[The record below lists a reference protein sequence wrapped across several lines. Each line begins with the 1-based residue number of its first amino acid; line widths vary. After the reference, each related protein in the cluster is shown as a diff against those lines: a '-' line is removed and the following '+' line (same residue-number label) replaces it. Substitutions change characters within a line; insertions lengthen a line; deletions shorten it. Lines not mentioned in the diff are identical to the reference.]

1 MVNKLWYYTDYDEKT
16 DITSFSFKNHE
27 YKFKGA
33 SKNGDLGDVFGSV
46 EFKYIN
52 FLNKIV
58 LDIGA
63 NIGDSSIYF
72 AT

>member
-1 MVNKLWYYTDYDEKT
+1 VRQ
-16 DITSFSFKNHE
+16 
-27 YKFKGA
+27 
-33 SKNGDLGDVFGSV
+33 KNGDLADVFGSE
-46 EFKYIN
+46 EFKSMN

-72 AT
+72 ATLGAKKVMAVEPFPK